1 MSLDISNRAF
11 RMTLM
16 AIVNGLREGG
26 QLSDDTI
33 EAIARNLREAAT
45 PSNGVVYNQ
54 TDAPF
59 FMELARAIEVGDDGA
74 GCALDPS

>member
-26 QLSDDTI
+26 QLSDKTI
-33 EAIARNLREAAT
+33 AAIARNLQDAAKQSKSVSYSKADI
-45 PSNGVVYNQ
+45 PY
-54 TDAPF
+54 F
-59 FMELARAIEVGDDGA
+59 LELARAVEVGDDGSR
-74 GCALDPS
+74 CPLDPS

>member
-33 EAIARNLREAAT
+33 EAIARNLRNAAT
-45 PSNGVVYNQ
+45 PSDGVLYSPN
-54 TDAPF
+54 DAPF
-59 FMELARAIEVGDDGA
+59 FLELARAVEVGDDGA
-74 GCALDPS
+74 RCPPDPS